1 MTQRF
6 KLIIEYEG
14 TQFCGWQTQR
24 GGGAVQDALSEAV
37 FKFCGEEVNV
47 NGAGRTD
54 TGVHARGQVAHLD
67 IEKST
72 DASTLLKALNFHL
85 KPHPVAVLS
94 AQLVDNEFDARFSAL
109 RRHYEYRILSRRVRP
124 TLMVERVWWV
134 PVELDVAA
142 MQEASVR
149 LTGRHDF
156 TTFRSAHCQAAS
168 PERSLDRLDVVA
180 VDYGSHSK
188 TGLRLLF
195 GLEGREINTIRDG
208 LVHDLEARGRLARRA
223 SKIGVKPVLIAC
235 GAAQA
240 PMRLQSE
247 ERRIF

>member
-14 TQFCGWQTQR
+14 TKFCGWQTQR

-85 KPHPVAVLS
+85 KPYPVAVLS
-94 AQLVDNEFDARFSAL
+94 AQLVDSEFDARFSAI
-109 RRHYEYRILSRRVRP
+109 RRHYTYRILSRRVRP
-124 TLMVERVWWV
+124 TLLVDRVWWV

-142 MQEASVR
+142 MQEASGQ

-156 TTFRSAHCQAAS
+156 TTFRSVQCQAAS

-180 VDYGSHSK
+180 EDGEIRIRAVARSFLHNQVRSMVGSLKLVGEGKWSADNLSAALEAKDRAACAPVAPAHGLYFMSVDYEK
-188 TGLRLLF
+188 
-195 GLEGREINTIRDG
+195 
-208 LVHDLEARGRLARRA
+208 
-223 SKIGVKPVLIAC
+223 
-235 GAAQA
+235 
-240 PMRLQSE
+240 
-247 ERRIF
+247 